1 MIWLKKCQYSTA
13 GTSKIDMNTGLL
25 KKHHSIAQDSMGSDH
40 GKMKKISGLS
50 GLTKIALV
58 NK

>member
-1 MIWLKKCQYSTA
+1 
-13 GTSKIDMNTGLL
+13 MNTGLL

-58 NK
+58 NKQNLKAKNTQ